1 MSPPETVREVAARLD
16 GLREFLLARL
26 DAIRVEVKVLREVV
40 NERDTRYTE
49 RATAQAGAIEKA
61 EAAQREYNARSN
73 EFRGQLDDQ
82 AKRLISRV
90 DAESMVASHA
100 DKLARVDSDL
110 RTLTDRVNQGGGMTA
125 GSRASQDT
133 ARANVLLA
141 LAFFGAVVTGG
152 GIVAAIAVA
161 LSR

>member
-1 MSPPETVREVAARLD
+1 
-16 GLREFLLARL
+16 
-26 DAIRVEVKVLREVV
+26 
-40 NERDTRYTE
+40 
-49 RATAQAGAIEKA
+49 
-61 EAAQREYNARSN
+61 
-73 EFRGQLDDQ
+73 LDDQ

-90 DAESMVASHA
+90 DVENMIESHA
-100 DKLARVDSDL
+100 DKPLARLESDL
-110 RTLTDRVNQGGGMTA
+110 RVLTDRVNQGGGMTA
-125 GSRASQDT
+125 GSRASQDA